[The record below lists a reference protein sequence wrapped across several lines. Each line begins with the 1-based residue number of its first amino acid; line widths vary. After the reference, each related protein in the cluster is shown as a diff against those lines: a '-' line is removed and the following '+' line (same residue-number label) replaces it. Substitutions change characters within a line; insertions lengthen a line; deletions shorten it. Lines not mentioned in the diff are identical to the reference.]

1 MNTTPS
7 SGAYGA
13 WFVPMAIA
21 AVAAG
26 IGAGGVGAKTGY
38 DWLMKPEAPII
49 ATPEAAAAWAAEQN
63 RQESALTITDVMII
77 AVPTV
82 AILAFLLRK

>member
-1 MNTTPS
+1 MNATPS
-7 SGAYGA
+7 SGAYGI
-13 WFVPMAIA
+13 PLIPIAIA
-21 AVAAG
+21 

-49 ATPEAAAAWAAEQN
+49 VTPEAAAAYGAEQG
-63 RQESALTITDVMII
+63 RQENALSITDVMII